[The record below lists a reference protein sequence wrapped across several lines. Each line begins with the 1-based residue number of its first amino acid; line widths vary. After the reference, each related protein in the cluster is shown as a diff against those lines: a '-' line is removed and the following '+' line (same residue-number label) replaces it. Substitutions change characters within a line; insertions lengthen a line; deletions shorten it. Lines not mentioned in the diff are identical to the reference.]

1 MREHFTEED
10 AMKRAI
16 AAFAL
21 LLSLALVARA
31 QDPGPD
37 SEHGRFTFKQVS
49 DGLLRLDTS
58 SGAVALCSK
67 RAVGWACQ
75 TVPEDRVALES
86 EIARL
91 QDENTALKRE
101 FIAHGLSLPNGIKTP
116 PGSPKS
122 GDQDLRM
129 PSDADLDRAMSF
141 LEKAWRR
148 LVEMVQRLQREMESD
163 KDKKQLQKGEI
174 DKKS

>member
-1 MREHFTEED
+1 M
-10 AMKRAI
+10 
-16 AAFAL
+16 
-21 LLSLALVARA
+21 
-31 QDPGPD
+31 
-37 SEHGRFTFKQVS
+37 
-49 DGLLRLDTS
+49 
-58 SGAVALCSK
+58 
-67 RAVGWACQ
+67 
-75 TVPEDRVALES
+75 ALES